1 MHNPG
6 KTFRELLRTEPYLF
20 TGGVYSPLDAQI
32 AERVGMKSI
41 YLSGYSMALAN
52 GWPDMGFLT
61 QTEVARIGAHG
72 RQRRGDSRSSP
83 MPTTA
88 MATRSRP
95 SAPCRSTCAERR
107 GRFHIE
113 DQVFPKRCGH
123 IAGKTIIPL
132 DQAVGKYRAAI
143 DTRDRLN
150 PDFVIIARTDAF
162 GAVGGS
168 LEETI
173 RRGRAY
179 ADAGVDLVWP
189 ELSSARRE
197 PAVAFAKA
205 MRESHPNTPLAFN
218 YSSSFK
224 WHKDPNPF
232 TFAELGELNYKF
244 IFITLFAAHAGMYAV
259 WNAMEELVKDQ
270 EQAQWRLEKTKVGHP
285 TESHHVMA
293 RVSAVPGAGEALHP
307 GERRAHQGFGGV
319 RRQADALRVG
329 PRPARR
335 DRLGHGPRPVDP
347 IDSQTGRRR
356 PPRAL
361 PVDLRDAGPIDRFAG
376 GLDVLHVH
384 VGILGPHGAVRP
396 PRHAAHHPPVRQS
409 LVHEGEDG
417 LAVNR
422 GGRSS
427 SIPRRTR

>member
-52 GWPDMGFLT
+52 AWPDMGFLT
-61 QTEVARIGAHG
+61 QTEVARIGAMVASAVEIPVIADADDG
-72 RQRRGDSRSSP
+72 YGNALSTIRTVQEYVRSGV
-83 MPTTA
+83 A
-88 MATRSRP
+88 
-95 SAPCRSTCAERR
+95 
-107 GRFHIE
+107 GIHIE

-189 ELSSARRE
+189 ELSSADRG
-197 PAVAFAKA
+197 PAVAFARA
-205 MRESHPNTPLAFN
+205 MRESHPRTPLAFN

-232 TFAELGELNYKF
+232 TFAELGELGYRF

-270 EQAQWRLEKTKVGHP
+270 EQAQWRLEKTKIGHP

-293 RVSAVPGAGEALHP
+293 RVSEFQELEKRYIPGSDERIKGSAGY
-307 GERRAHQGFGGV
+307 
-319 RRQADALRVG
+319 D
-329 PRPARR
+329 
-335 DRLGHGPRPVDP
+335 
-347 IDSQTGRRR
+347 DSRM
-356 PPRAL
+356 
-361 PVDLRDAGPIDRFAG
+361 
-376 GLDVLHVH
+376 H
-384 VGILGPHGAVRP
+384 
-396 PRHAAHHPPVRQS
+396 
-409 LVHEGEDG
+409 
-417 LAVNR
+417 
-422 GGRSS
+422 
-427 SIPRRTR
+427 